1 MQFQHA
7 RESCGHSRDG
17 REAIHHLEAETGL
30 DALCDVH
37 VFGNG
42 TRRKP
47 AAARVPKGVLDLWPV
62 GRIAMA
68 FDSTAW
74 HTDAVTGDDGK
85 LQVTLYGPAT
95 HVVN

>member
-7 RESCGHSRDG
+7 RESCVHSRDG

-30 DALCDVH
+30 DALCDVN

-42 TRRKP
+42 TDVNAPPYASPRACLTFGP
-47 AAARVPKGVLDLWPV
+47 
-62 GRIAMA
+62 
-68 FDSTAW
+68 SAW

-85 LQVTLYGPAT
+85 LQVTLCGPAT
-95 HVVN
+95 HAVN